1 MKKSFKKLGFV
12 SLAASSVLLGSMNA
26 TDLETYAA
34 LQKPSHV
41 FGNYAKK
48 DSGET
53 HHTTTSTLAPKD
65 SNPSTP
71 QQEQQQAKSTATSDS
86 QEAKTLET
94 TANTDQT
101 TATTDKAYTTST
113 DSSVKSV
120 AENVESDNTTV
131 QGDEKTLEKAV
142 DQVQADA
149 TSKDF
154 NETTF
159 TTDQKAEQAAEQN
172 LQKAENKLKTDEGA
186 LDSAL
191 QQQQAK
197 STATSDSQEAKT
209 LETTANTDQT
219 TATTDKAYTTS
230 TDSSVKSV
238 AENVES
244 DNTTVQGDEKTLE
257 KAVDQVQADATS
269 KDFNETTFT
278 TDQKAEQA
286 AEQNLQK
293 AENKLKTDEGA
304 LDSALQQQQA
314 KNTLIKDTAT
324 VKGFNSVSVSAMDTT
339 LSGVKTMYQQTE
351 TISTLLSGNS
361 GLGSVISNAQ
371 GLSSAF
377 SALESAQNTLKGYLD
392 SSSATIGQLT
402 NGSNAVVGALD
413 QAIAQV
419 DTALADLAANVAD
432 TPKTQAATLVT
443 ADNSTTNSTTTD
455 AINFLSALKNN
466 LTAQKDAFMNVHK
479 NIQTAV
485 AQAQAT
491 YKPSVMNTNNYGQM
505 YGVDAMAGYKWFFG
519 KTKRFGFRTYG
530 YYSYNHANLSFVGS
544 QLGIMEGASQVNNFT
559 YGVGFDALYNFY
571 ESKEGYNTAGLFMG
585 FGLGGDSFIVQGES
599 YLKSQ
604 MNICNNTAGC
614 SASMNTSY
622 FQMPV
627 EFGFRSNFSKHSGI
641 EVGFKLPLFTNQ
653 FYKERSVDESVD
665 VFYKRNFSIYFNYM
679 INF

>member
-41 FGNYAKK
+41 FGNYVEKEKEKEEGSKKEAPTGSTSGSGDKHTASSGTPPAPSTPPAKK
-48 DSGET
+48 DDTSGSGSDKDQHIAST
-53 HHTTTSTLAPKD
+53 PTPSASGVASQLVKDTTTVNS
-65 SNPSTP
+65 
-71 QQEQQQAKSTATSDS
+71 
-86 QEAKTLET
+86 
-94 TANTDQT
+94 
-101 TATTDKAYTTST
+101 
-113 DSSVKSV
+113 
-120 AENVESDNTTV
+120 
-131 QGDEKTLEKAV
+131 
-142 DQVQADA
+142 
-149 TSKDF
+149 
-154 NETTF
+154 
-159 TTDQKAEQAAEQN
+159 
-172 LQKAENKLKTDEGA
+172 LK
-186 LDSAL
+186 
-191 QQQQAK
+191 
-197 STATSDSQEAKT
+197 
-209 LETTANTDQT
+209 
-219 TATTDKAYTTS
+219 
-230 TDSSVKSV
+230 
-238 AENVES
+238 
-244 DNTTVQGDEKTLE
+244 
-257 KAVDQVQADATS
+257 
-269 KDFNETTFT
+269 
-278 TDQKAEQA
+278 
-286 AEQNLQK
+286 
-293 AENKLKTDEGA
+293 
-304 LDSALQQQQA
+304 
-314 KNTLIKDTAT
+314 
-324 VKGFNSVSVSAMDTT
+324 SVSVSGMNTT
-339 LSGVKTMYQQTE
+339 LSGVETMSQQSA
-351 TISTLLSGNS
+351 TIGNLLNSSTDLS
-361 GLGSVISNAQ
+361 SVIPNAQ

-377 SALESAQNTLKGYLD
+377 GALESTQNTLKGYLD

-413 QAIAQV
+413 KAINQV
-419 DTALADLAANVAD
+419 DMALSDLATAD
-432 TPKTQAATLVT
+432 TQKTQAVTLATT
-443 ADNSTTNSTTTD
+443 GSSTTTTD
-455 AINFLSALKNN
+455 AINFLKALRTN
-466 LTAQKDAFMNVHK
+466 LMAQKDAFMNVHK

-491 YKPSVMNTNNYGQM
+491 YTPSVINTNNYGQM

-519 KTKRFGFRTYG
+519 KTKRFGFRSYG

-571 ESKEGYNTAGLFMG
+571 ESKEGYNTAGLFVG

-604 MNICNNTAGC
+604 MHICNNTAGC

-653 FYKERSVDESVD
+653 FYKERGVDGSVD

>member
-41 FGNYAKK
+41 FGNYAEKDK
-48 DSGET
+48 DSKLTSDSPTQQQAQIQAQNTASSSTPTPPTKEEPK
-53 HHTTTSTLAPKD
+53 HTASSSTPA
-65 SNPSTP
+65 PSTP
-71 QQEQQQAKSTATSDS
+71 PAKKDETSGSSGDKHTASAPTPSAS
-86 QEAKTLET
+86 G
-94 TANTDQT
+94 
-101 TATTDKAYTTST
+101 
-113 DSSVKSV
+113 SSVASQLTK
-120 AENVESDNTTV
+120 DTTTV
-131 QGDEKTLEKAV
+131 
-142 DQVQADA
+142 
-149 TSKDF
+149 
-154 NETTF
+154 N
-159 TTDQKAEQAAEQN
+159 N
-172 LQKAENKLKTDEGA
+172 LK
-186 LDSAL
+186 
-191 QQQQAK
+191 
-197 STATSDSQEAKT
+197 
-209 LETTANTDQT
+209 
-219 TATTDKAYTTS
+219 
-230 TDSSVKSV
+230 
-238 AENVES
+238 
-244 DNTTVQGDEKTLE
+244 
-257 KAVDQVQADATS
+257 
-269 KDFNETTFT
+269 
-278 TDQKAEQA
+278 
-286 AEQNLQK
+286 
-293 AENKLKTDEGA
+293 
-304 LDSALQQQQA
+304 
-314 KNTLIKDTAT
+314 
-324 VKGFNSVSVSAMDTT
+324 SVSVSGMNTT
-339 LSGVKTMYQQTE
+339 LSGVETMSQQTA
-351 TISTLLSGNS
+351 TIGNLLNSSTDLS
-361 GLGSVISNAQ
+361 SVIPNAQ

-413 QAIAQV
+413 KAINQV
-419 DTALADLAANVAD
+419 DMALSD
-432 TPKTQAATLVT
+432 LVT
-443 ADNSTTNSTTTD
+443 ADTQKTQTVTLATASDNATTTTD
-455 AINFLSALKNN
+455 AINFLNALKTN
-466 LTAQKDAFMNVHK
+466 LMAQKDAFMSVHK

-491 YKPSVMNTNNYGQM
+491 YTPSVINTNNYGQM

-519 KTKRFGFRTYG
+519 KTKRFGFRSYG

-571 ESKEGYNTAGLFMG
+571 ESKEGYSTAGLFVG

-604 MNICNNTAGC
+604 MRICNNTAGC

-641 EVGFKLPLFTNQ
+641 EVGLKLPLFTNQ
-653 FYKERSVDESVD
+653 FYKERGVDGSVD

>member
-12 SLAASSVLLGSMNA
+12 SLVASGVLLGSMNA

-48 DSGET
+48 DKDNKS
-53 HHTTTSTLAPKD
+53 TSD
-65 SNPSTP
+65 SPT
-71 QQEQQQAKSTATSDS
+71 QQQAQTQAQTTASSDKT
-86 QEAKTLET
+86 EATTLEN
-94 TANTDQT
+94 TASTDNT
-101 TATTDKAYTTST
+101 TATTDEAYTTSADT
-113 DSSVKSV
+113 TV
-120 AENVESDNTTV
+120 AGAAQKVETDNTAVQTAEQALKSTV
-131 QGDEKTLEKAV
+131 EK
-142 DQVQADA
+142 VQADA
-149 TSKDF
+149 NATDF

-159 TTDQKAEQAAEQN
+159 KTDQAAEQTAETN
-172 LQKAENKLKTDEGA
+172 LQKAEEQLTNDQNA
-186 LDSAL
+186 L
-191 QQQQAK
+191 
-197 STATSDSQEAKT
+197 
-209 LETTANTDQT
+209 NTDLQDQT
-219 TATTDKAYTTS
+219 KTPTPPAKKDETS
-230 TDSSVKSV
+230 GTPSASGSSVASQL
-238 AENVES
+238 
-244 DNTTVQGDEKTLE
+244 T
-257 KAVDQVQADATS
+257 
-269 KDFNETTFT
+269 
-278 TDQKAEQA
+278 
-286 AEQNLQK
+286 
-293 AENKLKTDEGA
+293 
-304 LDSALQQQQA
+304 
-314 KNTLIKDTAT
+314 KDTT
-324 VKGFNSVSVSAMDTT
+324 MVNNLKSVSVSAMNTT
-339 LSGVKTMYQQTE
+339 LSGVETMSQQSA
-351 TISTLLSGNS
+351 TIGNLLNSSTDLS
-361 GLGSVISNAQ
+361 SVIPNAQ
-371 GLSSAF
+371 GLSSVF
-377 SALESAQNTLKGYLD
+377 SALESAQNTLKGYLN

-413 QAIAQV
+413 KAINQV
-419 DTALADLAANVAD
+419 DMALADLVTAD
-432 TPKTQAATLVT
+432 TQKTQAVALAT
-443 ADNSTTNSTTTD
+443 ASDSTTTTTD
-455 AINFLSALKNN
+455 AINFLNALKTN

-491 YKPSVMNTNNYGQM
+491 YTPSVINTNNYGQM

-519 KTKRFGFRTYG
+519 KTKRFGFRSYG

-571 ESKEGYNTAGLFMG
+571 ESKEGYNTAGLFLG

-604 MNICNNTAGC
+604 MQICNNTAGC

-653 FYKERSVDESVD
+653 FYKGRGVDGSVD

>member
-12 SLAASSVLLGSMNA
+12 SLATSSVLLGSMNA
-26 TDLETYAA
+26 TDLQTYAA

-41 FGNYAKK
+41 FGNYAEKDKEKEEGSKK
-48 DSGET
+48 EVPTGFTNGSGKSNSG
-53 HHTTTSTLAPKD
+53 STP
-65 SNPSTP
+65 TP
-71 QQEQQQAKSTATSDS
+71 QQQAQTTATSDKT
-86 QEAKTLET
+86 EATTLE
-94 TANTDQT
+94 N
-101 TATTDKAYTTST
+101 TATTDNTTAAADKAYESST
-113 DSSVKSV
+113 YDSTVSGAAQKVETDNIAVQTAEQALKS
-120 AENVESDNTTV
+120 AVE
-131 QGDEKTLEKAV
+131 K
-142 DQVQADA
+142 VQADA
-149 TSKDF
+149 NATDF

-159 TTDQKAEQAAEQN
+159 KTDQVAEQTAE
-172 LQKAENKLKTDEGA
+172 K
-186 LDSAL
+186 AL
-191 QQQQAK
+191 QQAESK
-197 STATSDSQEAKT
+197 
-209 LETTANTDQT
+209 LNTDQQTLNTALQDQTKTPTPSTPPTKEEPKHTASSGTPSST
-219 TATTDKAYTTS
+219 TPPAKKDETS
-230 TDSSVKSV
+230 GTPSASGSSVASQLV
-238 AENVES
+238 
-244 DNTTVQGDEKTLE
+244 
-257 KAVDQVQADATS
+257 
-269 KDFNETTFT
+269 
-278 TDQKAEQA
+278 
-286 AEQNLQK
+286 
-293 AENKLKTDEGA
+293 
-304 LDSALQQQQA
+304 
-314 KNTLIKDTAT
+314 KDTAT
-324 VKGFNSVSVSAMDTT
+324 VNNLKSVSVSGMNTT
-339 LSGVKTMYQQTE
+339 LSGVETMSQQSA
-351 TISTLLSGNS
+351 TIGNLLNS
-361 GLGSVISNAQ
+361 SADLSSVIPNAQ

-413 QAIAQV
+413 KAINQV
-419 DTALADLAANVAD
+419 DMALADLATAD
-432 TPKTQAATLVT
+432 TQKTQAVTLATT
-443 ADNSTTNSTTTD
+443 GSSTTNSTTTD

-491 YKPSVMNTNNYGQM
+491 YTPSVINTNNYGQM

-519 KTKRFGFRTYG
+519 KTKRFGFRSYG

-571 ESKEGYNTAGLFMG
+571 ESKEGYNTAGLFVG

-604 MNICNNTAGC
+604 MHICNNTAGC

-653 FYKERSVDESVD
+653 FYKERGVDGSVD

>member
-12 SLAASSVLLGSMNA
+12 SLAASGVLLGSMNA
-26 TDLETYAA
+26 TDLQTYAA
-34 LQKPSHV
+34 LQKSSHV
-41 FGNYAKK
+41 FGNYPEKDKEKEEGSKK
-48 DSGET
+48 EVPTGFTNGSGKSNSG
-53 HHTTTSTLAPKD
+53 STP
-65 SNPSTP
+65 TP
-71 QQEQQQAKSTATSDS
+71 QQQAQTTATSDKT
-86 QEAKTLET
+86 EATTLE
-94 TANTDQT
+94 N
-101 TATTDKAYTTST
+101 TATTDNTTAAADKAYESST
-113 DSSVKSV
+113 YDSTVSGAAQKVETDNIAVQTAEQALKST
-120 AENVESDNTTV
+120 VE
-131 QGDEKTLEKAV
+131 K
-142 DQVQADA
+142 VQADA
-149 TSKDF
+149 NATDF

-159 TTDQKAEQAAEQN
+159 KTDQAAEQTAETN
-172 LQKAENKLKTDEGA
+172 LQKAEEQLTNDQNA
-186 LDSAL
+186 L
-191 QQQQAK
+191 
-197 STATSDSQEAKT
+197 
-209 LETTANTDQT
+209 NTDLQDQT
-219 TATTDKAYTTS
+219 KTPTPPAKKDETSGSGDKNQHTASSGGTPAPETPPAKKDETS
-230 TDSSVKSV
+230 GTPSTSGSSVASQLV
-238 AENVES
+238 
-244 DNTTVQGDEKTLE
+244 
-257 KAVDQVQADATS
+257 
-269 KDFNETTFT
+269 
-278 TDQKAEQA
+278 
-286 AEQNLQK
+286 
-293 AENKLKTDEGA
+293 
-304 LDSALQQQQA
+304 
-314 KNTLIKDTAT
+314 KDTT
-324 VKGFNSVSVSAMDTT
+324 MVNNFKSVSVSGMNTT
-339 LSGVKTMYQQTE
+339 LSGVETMSKQTA
-351 TISTLLSGNS
+351 TISALLSGNPS
-361 GLGSVISNAQ
+361 LSSVIPNAQ

-377 SALESAQNTLKGYLD
+377 STLESAQNTLKGYLD

-413 QAIAQV
+413 KAINQV
-419 DTALADLAANVAD
+419 DTALADLNATD
-432 TPKTQAATLVT
+432 TQKTQAVTLATT
-443 ADNSTTNSTTTD
+443 DSSATSSTTTD
-455 AINFLSALKNN
+455 AINFLNALKNN

-491 YKPSVMNTNNYGQM
+491 YTPSVINTNNYGQM

-571 ESKEGYNTAGLFMG
+571 ESKEGYNTAGLFVG

-604 MNICNNTAGC
+604 MQICNNTAGC

-653 FYKERSVDESVD
+653 FYKERGVDGSVD